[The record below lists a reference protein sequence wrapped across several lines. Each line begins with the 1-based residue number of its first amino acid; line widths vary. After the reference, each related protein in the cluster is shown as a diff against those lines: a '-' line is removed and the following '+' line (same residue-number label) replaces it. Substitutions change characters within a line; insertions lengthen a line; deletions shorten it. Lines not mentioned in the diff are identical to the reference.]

1 MAKIKVEVESNS
13 LEETRKRIE
22 AIKSEMLDTK
32 DVDTFNKLAL
42 EAGDLETQIARTED
56 AVRELS
62 NSGSELT
69 KISTGLGSV
78 GSSLASLDFESAAES
93 AGRIANISKKMTF
106 GSAIKS
112 LKSLGST
119 FVNLGK
125 TLLTNPLFLI
135 AGVIAGLVAAIVA
148 LMDELGL
155 LEVIMDGIGKVFE
168 WIMIPINALID
179 GLKALTDWF
188 GWTDNAGEDYAEAQL
203 ERNEKLLESNK
214 KVSESTVDALQQ
226 EIDMRKIA
234 GEDTTQLEREK
245 LQEIRANATE
255 ELNIARENAKHLA
268 KLHGKDSDEYKE
280 QIEAIEGLKIAR
292 RESAQEVKL
301 FEAQV
306 AQDRIDAAKKEAEE
320 LKKTEEDKAKE
331 LEAKREEWAKQARE
345 RQERTTDFIIDL
357 QRKRRDN
364 EIDMIEDEI
373 ERNKEAQLTKLERQ
387 QEDIDFSEMSAEAKI
402 EWDKWYADE
411 VDRIE
416 NESVEKTE
424 EREKQKK
431 ELKIQSQEEAQKVL
445 KEMMLEFEGNQFLTQ
460 KENILDAADE
470 RLELLKT
477 QLENELITLEQFNAA
492 KIALEKNTE
501 EQLNALKGGE
511 EGMSATEAAQLE
523 AEQMLEIEK
532 QRLEAGIITK
542 QEYAEREAQI
552 EKNLGDKIKQ
562 INKDVRDAKI
572 ASFQSQLGEAQGAF
586 NAITNLAQ
594 VSNEAQIAAA
604 EGNEERQEQLRKQG
618 FERNKK
624 LQIAAATMA
633 GIQGVIN
640 ALTAQSTIPEPFGT
654 VLKVI
659 NAGVV
664 AATTAANIKKIKST
678 SYQGGGG
685 GGAAGVSGAGASAGG
700 AGQATRALP
709 SVNFE
714 NPGQGDT
721 TDANNVSAGGNSIN
735 INNQVTVSESE
746 VTGTQQTVQNLT
758 QSAQL

>member
-93 AGRIANISKKMTF
+93 AGRIANISKQMTF

-125 TLLTNPLFLI
+125 TLLSNPLFLI

-214 KVSESTVDALQQ
+214 KVSESTVDSLQQ

-306 AQDRIDAAKKEAEE
+306 AQDRIDGAKKEAEE
-320 LKKTEEDKAKE
+320 LKKIEEDKAKE

-416 NESVEKTE
+416 NEAVEKTE

-431 ELKIQSQEEAQKVL
+431 KLKIQSQEEAQKVL

-654 VLKVI
+654 VLKAI

>member
-320 LKKTEEDKAKE
+320 LKKIEEDKAKE

-416 NESVEKTE
+416 NEAVEKTE

-562 INKDVRDAKI
+562 INKDVRDAKT

-654 VLKVI
+654 VLKAI